1 MVSRSLRAGALR
13 ISSFLGHEFTA
24 SRFSI
29 ELAGLLTAT
38 FKECSGLSGEIEVE
52 TFREG
57 GLNSYEHKLPGR
69 VKYGNITLKSGVA
82 AASEMWDWFYDV
94 SMGNVE
100 RKNVSI
106 IMHFQSGIEGAR
118 WNLEA
123 AYPVR
128 WEGPSFAAGS
138 AEVTIQTLELAH
150 NGIALSVG

>member
-1 MVSRSLRAGALR
+1 MASSSLKA
-13 ISSFLGHEFTA
+13 HEFTV

-38 FKECSGLSGEIEVE
+38 FQECSGLSGEIEVE

-69 VKYGNITLKSGVA
+69 VKYGNITLKGGVA

-94 SMGNVE
+94 STGNVE

-106 IMHFQSGIEGAR
+106 IMHLQTGIEAVR

-128 WEGPSFAAGS
+128 WEGPSFVAGS
-138 AEVTIQTLELAH
+138 AEATIQTLELAH
-150 NGIALSVG
+150 NGIALSIG